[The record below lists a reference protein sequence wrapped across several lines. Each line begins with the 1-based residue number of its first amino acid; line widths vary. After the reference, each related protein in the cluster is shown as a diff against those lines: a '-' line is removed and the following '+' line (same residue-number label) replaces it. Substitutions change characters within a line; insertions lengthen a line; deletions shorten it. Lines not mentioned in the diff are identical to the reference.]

1 MRELKK
7 CAICNKETKLKNM
20 GKIGNELCCE
30 ECCYYH
36 ETRVQEE
43 MEWEQR
49 MHEWEMEERKA
60 GRI

>member
-1 MRELKK
+1 
-7 CAICNKETKLKNM
+7 M
-20 GKIGNELCCE
+20 GKIGNDLCCE

-43 MEWEQR
+43 EEWDKR
-49 MHEWEMEERKA
+49 MYEWEMEEWRA

>member
-20 GKIGNELCCE
+20 EKIGNELCCE
-30 ECCYYH
+30 ECCYHH
-36 ETRVQEE
+36 EMRVQEE

-49 MHEWEMEERKA
+49 MYEWEMEERKA